1 MSKYAVYQFFNAVK
15 DNKTL
20 QAEMED
26 CPTEDSF
33 ARTAVRLGERRG
45 FVFTAS
51 EVRNAL
57 RENEASGELSDEA
70 LAGVSAGGGDWWLFF
85 NPPKPPH

>member
-26 CPTEDSF
+26 CPTEEAF
-33 ARTAVRLGERRG
+33 TRTAVRLGARRG
-45 FVFTAS
+45 FIFSTD
-51 EVRNAL
+51 EVRDAL
-57 RENEASGELSDEA
+57 RENEASGELSDDA
-70 LAGVSAGGGDWWLFF
+70 LAGVSGGAGDWWLFF
-85 NPPKPPH
+85 NPRKPPH